1 MRQIL
6 IINLTFEKKV
16 YTLWAFYF
24 LYKHL
29 CKLLLDSITFVAD
42 YDGACSKN
50 SSLSLECGRSWIFGL
65 SRIFGELYDFFSDEV
80 DEFAERIRAL
90 NAYPVATYAKM
101 LEISHFKE
109 EETIPSSKMV
119 AVLLQDIETM
129 ANEIRSWI
137 PDEDDAIT
145 QDMYVGLV
153 TTLDKKV
160 WMLRA
165 MTQPGVQ

>member
-1 MRQIL
+1 
-6 IINLTFEKKV
+6 
-16 YTLWAFYF
+16 
-24 LYKHL
+24 
-29 CKLLLDSITFVAD
+29 
-42 YDGACSKN
+42 
-50 SSLSLECGRSWIFGL
+50 
-65 SRIFGELYDFFSDEV
+65 
-80 DEFAERIRAL
+80 
-90 NAYPVATYAKM
+90 M

-109 EETIPSSKMV
+109 EENIPSNKMV

-145 QDMYVGLV
+145 QDMYIGLV
-153 TTLDKKV
+153 TTLDKKI

>member
-1 MRQIL
+1 MQ
-6 IINLTFEKKV
+6 
-16 YTLWAFYF
+16 TLNR
-24 LYKHL
+24 LNH
-29 CKLLLDSITFVAD
+29 IVAD
-42 YDGACSKN
+42 MTVLAQKTRLCHWNVEGPGFLDYH
-50 SSLSLECGRSWIFGL
+50 EF
-65 SRIFGELYDFFSDEV
+65 FGELYDFFSDEV
-80 DEFAERIRAL
+80 DEFAERVRAL
-90 NAYPVATYAKM
+90 NAYPVATYTKM

-109 EETIPSSKMV
+109 EENIPSNKMV

-145 QDMYVGLV
+145 QDMYIGLV

-160 WMLRA
+160 WILRA